1 MIKTRTGRFEQLS
14 SVACVLEQVKTE
26 FSQADNGH
34 PAAKRW
40 TVTVVGFAHQGCAEY
55 VAVEANTAVEVPNR
69 GAHVMRAGYPRL
81 PEIVSHS

>member
-1 MIKTRTGRFEQLS
+1 
-14 SVACVLEQVKTE
+14 VLEQVKTE

-55 VAVEANTAVEVPNR
+55 VAVEANTAV
-69 GAHVMRAGYPRL
+69 
-81 PEIVSHS
+81 